1 MLGPTGGAE
10 KPKKSHFRTHFP
22 NPSGHTLSQFVGF
35 AAFPGLAVSAHPRG
49 PVRGGVVSG
58 GGVTGTRWT
67 VGRGGRIRRGR
78 VVPGPSN
85 SGSGSNGNGHTG
97 ACHIRGIDV
106 VTLHYAGAALEQL
119 TEVFDAIGTILLHHD
134 RGERPR
140 DCLC

>member
-58 GGVTGTRWT
+58 GVVTGTRWT

-78 VVPGPSN
+78 VIVGAAAMATDTPVPATSAASMSLPCTTLVRRSN
-85 SGSGSNGNGHTG
+85 S
-97 ACHIRGIDV
+97 
-106 VTLHYAGAALEQL
+106 
-119 TEVFDAIGTILLHHD
+119 
-134 RGERPR
+134 
-140 DCLC
+140 